1 MSMSDNANTTNEW
14 LTVTQT
20 AQRLRVADRTVR
32 RWIELG
38 YFPGTERTSPQ
49 RKGEYRIPA
58 AAVSEFEKNRK
69 L

>member
-1 MSMSDNANTTNEW
+1 MSDTSESSEW
-14 LTVTQT
+14 ITVTQ
-20 AQRLRVADRTVR
+20 AALRLRVTDRTVR

-38 YFPGTERTSPQ
+38 YFPGTERTNPK

-58 AAVSEFEKNRK
+58 AAVSEFEQNRK